1 MVTKQE
7 ASIFL
12 RIEDFESCEDALEFQ
27 LFELKQQLISKPCVP
42 QLLQA
47 RFSKL
52 NQLKEATLVL
62 EIKTESVNLDLEINE
77 LDSSNLIDSF
87 NSCQKNKNLILARL
101 SSKLT
106 FDLLEVSINLMLEN
120 LKNWSK
126 LWPIITILE
135 NEKILLS
142 KELES
147 MEFYQVLKELKRT
160 NVLNFKDLDFT
171 KLPNNLNHEIKR
183 LNLISN
189 YFSQN

>member
-1 MVTKQE
+1 M
-7 ASIFL
+7 
-12 RIEDFESCEDALEFQ
+12 EDFESFEEALEFQ

-52 NQLKEATLVL
+52 NKLKEATLVL
-62 EIKTESVNLDLEINE
+62 EIKTESVNLNLEINE

-87 NSCQKNKNLILARL
+87 NSYQKNKNLILARL

-106 FDLLEVSINLMLEN
+106 FDLLDVSINLMLEN
-120 LKNWSK
+120 LKKWSK

-147 MEFYQVLKELKRT
+147 IEFYQVLKELKHA
-160 NVLNFKDLDFT
+160 NVLNFKDLYFK

>member
-1 MVTKQE
+1 MTKQE
-7 ASIFL
+7 ASIII
-12 RIEDFESCEDALEFQ
+12 RVDDFESFEEALEFQ
-27 LFELKQQLISKPCVP
+27 LFELKQQLISKPCIP

-47 RFSKL
+47 RLSKL
-52 NQLKEATLVL
+52 SQLKEATLVL
-62 EIKTESVNLDLEINE
+62 DIKTESVNLNLEINE

-87 NSCQKNKNLILARL
+87 NSYQKNKNLILARL

-106 FDLLEVSINLMLEN
+106 FDLLDVSINLMLEN
-120 LKNWSK
+120 LKKWSK

-135 NEKILLS
+135 DEKILLS

-147 MEFYQVLKELKRT
+147 MEFYQVLKELKHA
-160 NVLNFKDLDFT
+160 NVLNFKDLYFK

>member
-1 MVTKQE
+1 MTKQE

-87 NSCQKNKNLILARL
+87 NSYQKNKNLILARL

-147 MEFYQVLKELKRT
+147 MEFYQVLKELKHT
-160 NVLNFKDLDFT
+160 NVLNFIDLDLK